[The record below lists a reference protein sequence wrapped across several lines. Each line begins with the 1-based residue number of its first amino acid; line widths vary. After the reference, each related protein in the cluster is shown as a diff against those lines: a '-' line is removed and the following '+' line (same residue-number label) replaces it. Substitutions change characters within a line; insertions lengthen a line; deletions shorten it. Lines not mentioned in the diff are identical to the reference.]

1 MNNPNY
7 ERESANA
14 VLDLL
19 SLAGGQEICCPSCG
33 GLDLTRELAPPS
45 ALWADTHVHSHCRGG
60 IPDRIATAKPRDRSC
75 KAWLRTSSQTLDRE
89 TGCGF
94 TLSFLPCLEKVQCLC
109 SFQGSQTGRQG
120 KSRFF
125 PCPYLLTASK
135 RSLD

>member
-19 SLAGGQEICCPSCG
+19 SLAGAVEVFCQVSLHGQTAELRLPSNYASIP
-33 GLDLTRELAPPS
+33 RPPVR
-45 ALWADTHVHSHCRGG
+45 WV
-60 IPDRIATAKPRDRSC
+60 
-75 KAWLRTSSQTLDRE
+75 AWLRTSSQTLDRE

-109 SFQGSQTGRQG
+109 GFQGSQTGRQG
-120 KSRFF
+120 KSRVF